1 MKTNTNDL
9 PDDIEALKEIIRSH
23 QSRESHLQN
32 QIDQLLEQIRLARH
46 QRFGSQ
52 SEKSSPDQLGLFNEA
67 ETDQAEVETLDN
79 TTTGTTVQSHQR
91 KKSGRKPLP
100 VELPRIEV
108 IHDLEDSE
116 KTCPHDG
123 HTLKPIGETCSE
135 QLDII
140 PAKIQVIRHIRK
152 KYACPCCDQ
161 TIKTAKLPNQPISK
175 SQASPGLLAHIAVSK
190 YADALPLYR
199 QAAMWKRVQVEFDR
213 GTLANWMC
221 KIGEL
226 IQPLINLLQDKLNQ
240 GALIHCDETTVQ
252 VLNEPGKKPQ
262 SQSYMWVRTSGQSG
276 EKIILYD
283 YHPSRSSEVPKQ
295 LFEDFKGILVT
306 DGYAGYD
313 AVAQQNGLIHAGC
326 MVHARRKFTE
336 AIKAQTNNKTGKAHQ
351 GLAFINKLYAIET
364 EHKDATS
371 EQKLKIRQ
379 EHAKPIIDQFKT
391 WLEKSVPH
399 VPPKTQTGKAIHY
412 TLKQWSK
419 LIVFLDHGIVPLDNN
434 RAENAIRPFV
444 IGRKNWIFSTS
455 QRGAKASA
463 NIYSLIQTAKAN
475 EIEPFEYLKKVFT
488 DLPMAD
494 SLSDIEKLLPISKDV
509 D

>member
-1 MKTNTNDL
+1 MKLKTDDL
-9 PDDIEALKEIIRSH
+9 PNDIEALKTIIRSQ

-67 ETDQAEVETLDN
+67 ETDQLDIETLDN
-79 TTTGTTVQSHQR
+79 TSTGTTVQSHQR
-91 KKSGRKPLP
+91 KKPGRKPLP
-100 VELPRIEV
+100 AELPRIEV
-108 IHDLEDSE
+108 IHDLDESE

-123 HTLKPIGETCSE
+123 HTLKPIGETFSE

-161 TIKTAKLPNQPISK
+161 TIKTATLPKQPIPK

-199 QAAMWKRVQVEFDR
+199 QADMWKRVQVEFDR

-226 IQPLINLLQDKLNQ
+226 IQPLINLLHDKLNQ

-262 SQSYMWVRTSGQSG
+262 SQSYMWVRVGGQSG
-276 EKIILYD
+276 EIIILYD

-313 AVAQQNGLIHAGC
+313 AGAQQNNIIHAGC

-336 AIKAQTNNKTGKAHQ
+336 AIKAQANNKTGKAHQ
-351 GLAFINKLYAIET
+351 GLAFIKKLYAIET
-364 EHKDATS
+364 ETKNATP
-371 EQKLKIRQ
+371 EQKYQARQ
-379 EHAKPIIDQFKT
+379 QYSKPVIEQFKT
-391 WLEKSVPH
+391 WLEKSSQQ
-399 VPPKTQTGKAIHY
+399 VPPKTLTGQAIHY
-412 TLKQWSK
+412 TLKQWPK
-419 LIVFLDHGIVPLDNN
+419 LIVFLDHGIVPIDNN

-444 IGRKNWIFSTS
+444 IGRKNWMFSTS

-463 NIYSLIQTAKAN
+463 NIYSLIQTARAN
-475 EIEPFEYLKKVFT
+475 EIEPFEFFKTVFT
-488 DLPMAD
+488 DLPKAD
-494 SLSDIEKLLPISKDV
+494 SLSDIEKLLPISKHV